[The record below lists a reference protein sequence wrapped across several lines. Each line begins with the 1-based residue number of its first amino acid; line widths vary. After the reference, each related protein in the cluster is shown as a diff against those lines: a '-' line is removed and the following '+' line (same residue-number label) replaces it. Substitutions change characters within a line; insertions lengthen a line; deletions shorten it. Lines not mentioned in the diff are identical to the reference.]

1 MTDEHFD
8 MDAALAMVSGQDM
21 NKFYDLQIDET
32 DKQALRNALEDIFQG
47 SSVALWIAGNT
58 LGDAWKIALDNM
70 RDEMFATSRRDNL
83 TVFLQRAVFEH
94 RNIWMEKI
102 RTNDN
107 RGQKLQLNATD
118 TTKMMNQAN
127 FQKQH
132 GYDVIKQIFEK
143 YDSGFKPAP
152 VQIMEKPIKHER
164 VYEREERVRERT
176 K

>member
-21 NKFYDLQIDET
+21 NKFYDLQIAET
-32 DKQALRNALEDIFQG
+32 DKYALRNALEDIFQG

-83 TVFLQRAVFEH
+83 TVFLQRAVFDH

-107 RGQKLQLNATD
+107 RGQKL
-118 TTKMMNQAN
+118 K
-127 FQKQH
+127 
-132 GYDVIKQIFEK
+132 
-143 YDSGFKPAP
+143 
-152 VQIMEKPIKHER
+152 
-164 VYEREERVRERT
+164 
-176 K
+176 